1 MTQKIS
7 VLFVDDE
14 ENVLAAIKRML
25 RYKRNDWFMEFA
37 ESGQK
42 ALALFEKTEFDV
54 IVSDIRMPGMDGAEL
69 LNKIKDLYP
78 NVIRIA
84 LSGQV
89 DLNEVIRSIR
99 AVHQYISKPCEA
111 DELVDKVEGAIT
123 SRKVLTDP
131 QMQSLV
137 TEIDALP
144 VIPKVFQ
151 SIQEELRL
159 DEPSV
164 DKVAEFI
171 SMDVGLVAKIL
182 KLVNSPYF
190 GLPSYIDSAYQ
201 AITMLGLETIKAL
214 VLSTHLFSMYDEK
227 QLPHFSLNLLWEHCF
242 RVSKIAQ
249 LIGQCEKIDKRVVAQ
264 ARMAG
269 LLHDVGKLILANQ
282 FPKRYEEVLK
292 RVAETKAPVCQ
303 CEMEV
308 FGTTHAQIGAYLM
321 GLWGMSS
328 NVVHGIGYHHLGDIY
343 DFNVPT
349 LVAVANVIDHHCVII
364 HPDYVKIGI
373 NEKILPQ
380 DQRGELLEKWINYVK
395 DNWSGMDEFQIL
407 DGELL
412 AQLRT

>member
-1 MTQKIS
+1 MTHKIS
-7 VLFVDDE
+7 VIFVDDE
-14 ENVLAAIKRML
+14 ENVLAAIRRML
-25 RYKRNDWFMEFA
+25 RSKRSQWDMEFA

-42 ALALFEKTEFDV
+42 ALTLFENTKFDV

-69 LNKIKDLYP
+69 LNKVRELYP
-78 NVIRIA
+78 KVVRIA

-111 DELVDKVEGAIT
+111 DELVEKVEGAIKA
-123 SRKVLTDP
+123 REILTN
-131 QMQSLV
+131 QKMQSLV

-151 SIQEELRL
+151 SIQDELRL
-159 DEPSV
+159 EEPSIE
-164 DKVAEFI
+164 KVAEFI

-190 GLPSYIDSAYQ
+190 GLPSYIDSIFQ

-214 VLSTHLFSMYDEK
+214 ILSSHLFSMYDEK
-227 QLPHFSLNLLWEHCF
+227 QLPHFSLSLLWEHSF
-242 RVSKIAQ
+242 RVSNIARLIAQ
-249 LIGQCEKIDKRVVAQ
+249 CEELDKEVVNQ

-269 LLHDVGKLILANQ
+269 LLHDVGKLILANH
-282 FPKRYEEVLK
+282 FPERYKQVLAI
-292 RVAETKAPVCQ
+292 VAEKETTISA

-308 FGTTHAQIGAYLM
+308 FGTTHAHLGAYLM
-321 GLWGMSS
+321 GLWGMSP
-328 NVVHGIGYHHLGDIY
+328 VVVYGIGHHHQYEAY
-343 DFNVPT
+343 DLSAPM
-349 LVAVANVIDHHCVII
+349 LVAVANAIDHHSVVI
-364 HPDYVKIGI
+364 HPEYVRIRI
-373 NEKILPQ
+373 SNAIIPH
-380 DQRGELLEKWINYVK
+380 DQRGKLFKKWVGYIK
-395 DNWSGMDEFQIL
+395 DNWGDLENFKAL